1 MLCLQQ
7 CVDLCDFSTEE
18 AEAIREH
25 ATLAEVLAIRAACP
39 HDQAAL
45 KGTVADEDAVAGCD
59 MLDIR
64 DQLLEEVW
72 AADDFDD
79 LERVVHHYC
88 AYEEG
93 RDADGAEAG

>member
-1 MLCLQQ
+1 MLCMQQ
-7 CVDLCDFSTEE
+7 CVDLCEFSTEE
-18 AEAIREH
+18 AEAVRQR
-25 ATLAEVLAIRAACP
+25 ATLAEIVAIQAECP
-39 HDQAAL
+39 HFKSLAEEPLAER
-45 KGTVADEDAVAGCD
+45 VASCS

-88 AYEEG
+88 EYAEG
-93 RDADGAEAG
+93 RDRDIADAA